1 MVPKKSTIKLHMIN
15 PWLKFYMSC
24 CRNHYLLYILD
35 KKVERRKSKL
45 LLLHV
50 LNFEIIWNPHNNFE
64 IVGLTVLHS
73 RHWVKLTTGSRDELG
88 SENKSWLHTGVYL
101 TVIWLCWISQRS
113 TKMFTIN
120 TGRGILK
127 IVPSQWT
134 DQILEVTLP
143 SWHNFGGVCKI
154 NWWN

>member
-1 MVPKKSTIKLHMIN
+1 MLTYKAKKSTIKLHMIN

-35 KKVERRKSKL
+35 KKVESRKSKL

-88 SENKSWLHTGVYL
+88 SENKSWLHT
-101 TVIWLCWISQRS
+101 VIWLCWISQRS